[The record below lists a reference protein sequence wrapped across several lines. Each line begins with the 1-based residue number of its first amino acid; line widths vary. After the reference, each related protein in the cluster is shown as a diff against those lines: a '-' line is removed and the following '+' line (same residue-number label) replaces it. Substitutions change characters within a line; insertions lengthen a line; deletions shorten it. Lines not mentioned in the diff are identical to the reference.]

1 MFTVKGSLGKANI
14 PLTIR
19 FTDPIYESLTK
30 LAARNDISVNQLVL
44 QCCQYALDSVEDDHE
59 AQS

>member
-1 MFTVKGSLGKANI
+1 MFTVRNNLGKANI
-14 PLTIR
+14 PRTIR
-19 FTDPIYESLTK
+19 FTDPLYESLSQ

-59 AQS
+59 TQS